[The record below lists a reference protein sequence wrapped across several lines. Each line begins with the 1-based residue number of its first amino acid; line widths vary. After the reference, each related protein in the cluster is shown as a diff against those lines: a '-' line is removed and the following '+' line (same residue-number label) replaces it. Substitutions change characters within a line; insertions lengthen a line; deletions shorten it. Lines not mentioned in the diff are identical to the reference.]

1 MTDSTL
7 VAPPALAPHTL
18 RITPHGGH
26 GDVGRNMSS
35 LEIDG
40 RLLLIDC
47 GVLFPD
53 ELHPGVDLILPGLD
67 ALRSRL
73 DDIDGLILTHGHE
86 DHIGAVPYLLRMRS
100 DIPLYGSQLT
110 LSLLREKLKEHR
122 LPPSQ
127 FNIVEDGGRR
137 QIGAFDVDFIA
148 VNHSIPDAMAVF
160 IRTEGGTVLHTGDF
174 KMDQT
179 PLDHRITDLR
189 AFARC
194 GEEGVDVLMSDS
206 TNAEVPGFTVPE
218 LDIEPA
224 LERVFASSQSKLIV
238 ACFSSHV
245 HRVQQVLNLAARYG
259 RKVAYVGRSMIRNM
273 GVARDLGYLSVPGN
287 VIIDARDIDKYED
300 HEVVIVCTGSQGE
313 PLAALSRIANSDHPS
328 IEVGPGD
335 TVLLASSL
343 IPGNENSVS
352 RVINGLSKL
361 GVRVV
366 HKGVALV
373 HTSGHA
379 SAGELTYVYNIIQ
392 PKNALPVHGEVRHL
406 MANAAVALKTGVARE
421 NTVIAED
428 GVVCDLIDGRLR
440 PVGRI
445 DASYIFVDGTTVGDV
460 SETELTDRKIL
471 GEEGFISVIAV
482 VNVAQRRIVSGPE
495 IHARGFFDDDS
506 VFDSVRAELTEALLD
521 QLQNGTT
528 HHQELAQLT
537 RRIIGRWVN
546 KTYRRRPMIVPIVVT
561 T

>member
-7 VAPPALAPHTL
+7 VKPPTLAEHTL

-67 ALRSRL
+67 SLRSRL
-73 DDIDGLILTHGHE
+73 DDVDGLILTHGHE
-86 DHIGAVPYLLRMRS
+86 DHIGAVPYLLRMRP
-100 DIPLYGSQLT
+100 DIALYGSSLT
-110 LSLLREKLKEHR
+110 LALLREKLKEHR
-122 LPPSQ
+122 LPPTQ
-127 FNIVEDGGRR
+127 FNVVEDGGRR
-137 QIGAFDVDFIA
+137 QIGAFDVSFIA

-160 IRTEGGTVLHTGDF
+160 VRTAGGTVLHTGDF

-194 GEEGVDVLMSDS
+194 GEEGVDVLMADS
-206 TNAEVPGFTVPE
+206 TNAEVGGFTTPE

-224 LERVFASSQSKLIV
+224 LERVFASSQRKLIV

-245 HRVQQVLNLAARYG
+245 HRVQQVLNLAQRYG
-259 RKVAYVGRSMIRNM
+259 RKVAYVGRSMMRNM
-273 GVARDLGYLSVPGN
+273 GVARDLGYLQVPGDVLISIN
-287 VIIDARDIDKYED
+287 DIEKYRDD
-300 HEVVIVCTGSQGE
+300 EVVIICTGSQGE
-313 PLAALSRIANSDHPS
+313 PMAALSRIANSDHPVITIGS
-328 IEVGPGD
+328 GD

-352 RVINGLSKL
+352 RVINGLSRL
-361 GVRVV
+361 GARVV

-379 SAGELTYVYNIIQ
+379 SAGELLYVYNILK

-406 MANAAVALKTGVARE
+406 MANAAIALKTGMPRE
-421 NTVIAED
+421 NAVIAED
-428 GVVCDLIDGRLR
+428 GVVCD
-440 PVGRI
+440 
-445 DASYIFVDGTTVGDV
+445 
-460 SETELTDRKIL
+460 
-471 GEEGFISVIAV
+471 
-482 VNVAQRRIVSGPE
+482 
-495 IHARGFFDDDS
+495 
-506 VFDSVRAELTEALLD
+506 
-521 QLQNGTT
+521 
-528 HHQELAQLT
+528 
-537 RRIIGRWVN
+537 
-546 KTYRRRPMIVPIVVT
+546 
-561 T
+561 